1 MRLRAAA
8 ACPRQ
13 SGNAEMTRI
22 LHRSIGGSLPQA
34 VAGQGVFITDEDGRS
49 YIDGSGGAA
58 VSCLG
63 HGHPEVMAAMQ
74 AQMDRIA
81 YAHTSFFTTDVAEEL
96 AERLVALAPEGLDYV
111 YLVSGGSEA
120 VEAAMKMAR
129 QYFVEIGQPQRRH
142 FIARRQSYHGNTLGA
157 LAAGGNAW
165 RRAQFQPILPETH
178 HVSPCYAYRDQKAGE
193 APEAYAAR
201 LADELEAKIIEL
213 GADEV
218 IAFIAEP
225 VVGATLGAVG
235 PVADYFARIRRICDK
250 YGVLLILDEVMC
262 GMGRTGTVFA
272 CEQEGISPDLV
283 TIAKGLGGGYQPIGA
298 VLLSEKIYRA
308 FAEGSGLFQHGHTY
322 ICHPMAAAA
331 ALKVVELISQ
341 PEMLANVRLMGERL
355 QAGLDARLGQH
366 PHVGDIRGRGLFRGI
381 EIVADKETKTPFD
394 PALKIH
400 ARIKKEAMARGL
412 LCYPMGGTIDGRLG
426 DHVLLAPPYIIAP
439 EEIDQLVERI
449 AGAID
454 AAVKG

>member
-1 MRLRAAA
+1 
-8 ACPRQ
+8 
-13 SGNAEMTRI
+13 MTRI
-22 LHRSIGGSLPQA
+22 LHRTIHSSMPVAVGGKGIELFDA
-34 VAGQGVFITDEDGRS
+34 AGKA
-49 YIDGSGGAA
+49 YIDASGGAA

-63 HGHPEVMAAMQ
+63 HGHPAVLAALHEQ
-74 AQMDRIA
+74 LDRLA
-81 YAHTSFFTTDVAEEL
+81 YAHTGFFTSETAE
-96 AERLVALAPEGLDYV
+96 ALADLLIEDSPAGLSHV

-120 VEAAMKMAR
+120 VEAALKMAR
-129 QYFVEIGQPQRRH
+129 QYFVEKGELQRRH
-142 FIARRQSYHGNTLGA
+142 IIARRQSYHGNTLGA

-165 RRAQFQPILPETH
+165 RRAQFQPILPQTH
-178 HVSPCYAYRDQKAGE
+178 HVSPCYAYRGQKAGE

-201 LADELEAKIIEL
+201 LADELEAKILEL
-213 GADEV
+213 GAEEV

-262 GMGRTGTVFA
+262 GMGRTGTIFA

-298 VLLSEKIYRA
+298 VLLSDRIYRA

-331 ALKVVELISQ
+331 ANKVVELISQ
-341 PEMLANVRLMGERL
+341 PDMLENVRLMGERL
-355 QAGLDARLGQH
+355 QAGLDARLGQS

-381 EIVADKETKTPFD
+381 EIVSDKETKTPFA
-394 PALKIH
+394 PALKVH

-412 LCYPMGGTIDGRLG
+412 MSYPMGGTIDGRIG
-426 DHVLLAPPYIIAP
+426 DHVLLAPPYIIRA
-439 EEIDQLVERI
+439 EEIDQIVERI
-449 AGAID
+449 GAAID
-454 AAVKG
+454 AAVRV

>member
-8 ACPRQ
+8 VCSRQ
-13 SGNAEMTRI
+13 SGKLEMTRI
-22 LHRSIGGSLPQA
+22 LHRSIGGRLPQA
-34 VAGQGVFITDEDGRS
+34 VAGQGVFITDADGRS

-96 AERLVALAPEGLDYV
+96 AERLVDLAPEGLDYV

-178 HVSPCYAYRDQKAGE
+178 HVSPCYAYRDQKDGE
-193 APEAYAAR
+193 TPEAYAAR
-201 LADELEAKIIEL
+201 LADELEAKILEL
-213 GADEV
+213 GADQV

-235 PVADYFARIRRICDK
+235 PVADYFARIRSICDK
-250 YGVLLILDEVMC
+250 YGVLLIFDEVMC

-298 VLLSEKIYRA
+298 VLLSDKIYRA

-341 PEMLANVRLMGERL
+341 PEMLANVRSMGERL

-381 EIVADKETKTPFD
+381 EIVADKEAKTPFD
-394 PALKIH
+394 PALKMH

-426 DHVLLAPPYIIAP
+426 DHVLLAPPYIISP
-439 EEIDQLVERI
+439 EEIDQIVERI
-449 AGAID
+449 GGAID
-454 AAVKG
+454 AAVRG